1 MAFSCDTG
9 ASLSRRRRQMWPA
22 LFVATS
28 ASLQSCRR
36 LFERPLREWMNRRF
50 EAYQHQAPR
59 RQETKGWPRESAG
72 EFFKLGMPGEAEGV
86 KLDDGTEAA
95 SSVVEG

>member
-1 MAFSCDTG
+1 
-9 ASLSRRRRQMWPA
+9 
-22 LFVATS
+22 
-28 ASLQSCRR
+28 
-36 LFERPLREWMNRRF
+36 MNGRF
-50 EAYQHQAPR
+50 DVCQHQAPS

-95 SSVVEG
+95 SSVLEG